1 MLSDMNSE
9 TEYNKN
15 PFNFSHFNLSRVRL
29 VLNGQ
34 ELPESLE
41 NSQLHFDAS
50 DPKSMLNGLHW

>member
-1 MLSDMNSE
+1 MNSE